1 MTFLYGISFYSKN
14 WRLLRRRLCG
24 QRTPVSIGKYS
35 YGVPTVRWW
44 GERTNLSIGKFCS
57 IAKGVTIFLGGNHRI
72 DWISTYPFSVKKSW
86 RRFAGVV
93 DHPVSRGNVVIGNDV
108 WLGDRCTILSGVSI
122 GNGAV
127 VAANATVTKD
137 VPPYAVVAGNPARI
151 VKMRFD
157 EAEIAKLQALRWW
170 DWDEQRIRER
180 VQTLLSTHIDLLCD
194 L

>member
-1 MTFLYGISFYSKN
+1 
-14 WRLLRRRLCG
+14 
-24 QRTPVSIGKYS
+24 
-35 YGVPTVRWW
+35 
-44 GERTNLSIGKFCS
+44 
-57 IAKGVTIFLGGNHRI
+57 
-72 DWISTYPFSVKKSW
+72 
-86 RRFAGVV
+86 V